1 MEKTKANK
9 ISRLTAIIISLIIT
23 LVISGVATIIAGLQL
38 QDKESG
44 WFVVATILI
53 GIAVACLTF
62 GVSQMVIGAI
72 YKTKILL
79 AISAVITFLA
89 IIFTLFIL
97 AIFAIK
103 WWILLIIALTC
114 IPILLLVIMLVY
126 RKNMVLVF
134 DNEKAD
140 YVDYKTREE
149 LKKEDQLWYA
159 QENDNVY
166 YHKRKERDEENP
178 QEEEEE
184 LPQIKSF
191 K

>member
-38 QDKESG
+38 QDRESG
-44 WFVVATILI
+44 WFAVATILI
-53 GIAVACLTF
+53 GLATACLTF
-62 GVSQMVIGAI
+62 GVSQIVIGAI
-72 YKTKILL
+72 YKNKLLL

-89 IIFTLFIL
+89 IIFTLFVL

-134 DNEKAD
+134 DNEKTD
-140 YVDYKTREE
+140 YVDYKTRQS
-149 LKKEDQLWYA
+149 LK
-159 QENDNVY
+159 ENAPE
-166 YHKRKERDEENP
+166 K
-178 QEEEEE
+178 EEEE
-184 LPQIKSF
+184 LPEIKSF